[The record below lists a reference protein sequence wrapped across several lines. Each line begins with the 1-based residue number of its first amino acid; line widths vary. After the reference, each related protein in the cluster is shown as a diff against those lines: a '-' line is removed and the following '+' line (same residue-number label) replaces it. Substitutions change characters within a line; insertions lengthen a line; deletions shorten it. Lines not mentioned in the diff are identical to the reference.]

1 MCFNPFG
8 LINQNL
14 FLSLIFN
21 ILMSMKINSNMESI
35 YFDHASTTPVDDRV
49 LEEILPFYKNQFGNA
64 NSAHQYGRATKVAI
78 EDSRELIAKLIGAE
92 PSEIIFTSGGT
103 ESDNAAIKGVVNA
116 TRKTEIITSPIEH
129 HAVIHPAESLK
140 MKGCRITYLQPDSKG
155 YITPQQVS
163 EAISDDTAVV
173 SLMHVNNEIGTILP
187 IKEIAAVCRE
197 KKVPFHS
204 DTVQSVG
211 KLPVNVKDLGID
223 ALSMSAHKIYG
234 PKGIGVLYVKNGTPW
249 LPWLQGGSQERRRRG
264 GTSNVAGIVGLAQ
277 ALKFCADTI
286 DEHSSHFKKLRRELI
301 EGLDRRF
308 SGIYQING
316 SVDEGVPHIINLAFT
331 SEDERGFDGDMLLL
345 NLDIEGI
352 CVSNGSACTSGAV
365 EPSHVLKGI
374 GLSDKLANSS
384 IRISFGKDNTVEEVH
399 FFLDKL
405 ENVLNRMTKVTS

>member
-1 MCFNPFG
+1 
-8 LINQNL
+8 
-14 FLSLIFN
+14 
-21 ILMSMKINSNMESI
+21 MKNSPQTEPI

-64 NSAHQYGRATKVAI
+64 NSAHQFGRATKVAI

-140 MKGCRITYLQPDSKG
+140 MKGCRVTYLDPDSEG
-155 YITPQQVS
+155 YITPEQVAD
-163 EAISDDTAVV
+163 AISDDTAIV
-173 SLMHVNNEIGTILP
+173 SLMHVNNEIGTILA
-187 IKEIAAVCRE
+187 IKEIAEVCRE
-197 KKVPFHS
+197 KKIPFHS

-211 KLPVNVKDLGID
+211 KLPLNVKDLGID
-223 ALSMSAHKIYG
+223 LLSMSGHKIYG

-277 ALKFCADTI
+277 ALKQCSEHVE
-286 DEHSSHFKKLRRELI
+286 EHSAHYKKLRKALLD
-301 EGLDRRF
+301 GLEDRL
-308 SGIYQING
+308 SGRYQING
-316 SVDEGVPHIINLAFT
+316 PKSDGVPHIVNLAFK
-331 SEDERGFDGDMLLL
+331 SEDEKGLDGEMLLL

-374 GLSDKLANSS
+374 GLPDKLANSS
-384 IRISFGKDNTVEEVH
+384 IRISFGKDNTEKQIH

>member
-1 MCFNPFG
+1 
-8 LINQNL
+8 
-14 FLSLIFN
+14 
-21 ILMSMKINSNMESI
+21 MKKISDIDSI

-49 LEEILPFYKNQFGNA
+49 LEEILPFYKHQFGNA

-78 EDSRELIAKLIGAE
+78 EDSREMIAKLIGAE

-140 MKGCRITYLQPDSKG
+140 MKGCRLTYLQPDSKG
-155 YITPQQVS
+155 LITPQQVAN
-163 EAISDDTAVV
+163 AISDDTALV

-187 IKEIAAVCRE
+187 VKEIAAVCRE
-197 KKVPFHS
+197 KKIPFHS
-204 DTVQSVG
+204 DTVQSIG
-211 KLPVNVKDLGID
+211 KLPVNVKDLGVD
-223 ALSMSAHKIYG
+223 MLSISAHKIYG

-277 ALKFCADTI
+277 ALKHCVDNL
-286 DEHSSHFKKLRRELI
+286 DEHQSHFKKLRKTLI
-301 EGLDRRF
+301 DGLEQRF
-308 SGIYQING
+308 SGRYLLNG
-316 SVDEGVPHIINLAFT
+316 PANTDEGVPHIVNLAFT
-331 SEDERGFDGDMLLL
+331 SDDELGLDGEMLLL
-345 NLDIEGI
+345 NLDIEGA

-384 IRISFGKDNTVEEVH
+384 IRISFGKDNTVEQVH
-399 FFLDKL
+399 SFLEKL
-405 ENVLNRMTKVTS
+405 ERVLDRMGKVAS